1 MAGQPKSRVR
11 EAAASRGPIV
21 KRLTPAWQDED
32 LIDAICTDL
41 ADGCSFETTG
51 LAHGL
56 GRDTL
61 GKWTREAVEVVD
73 TLAHD
78 PSADIDADPE
88 RVLVGARLLRA
99 HAGASQQL
107 ERRLHQGEVWALEIL
122 ARRHR
127 QTWGRQEHLTIDG
140 TSGTSEV
147 AGLLDRIAQVR
158 AETGGAEPSES

>member
-1 MAGQPKSRVR
+1 MAGQPKSRAK

-73 TLAHD
+73 TLAHA

>member
-32 LIDAICTDL
+32 LIDAICADL

-99 HAGASQQL
+99 HAGASQHL
-107 ERRLHQGEVWALEIL
+107 ERRLHQGELWALEVL

-140 TSGTSEV
+140 NSATSEV
-147 AGLLDRIAQVR
+147 AGLLDRIAQVK
-158 AETGGAEPSES
+158 AETAAEGE

>member
-1 MAGQPKSRVR
+1 MAGQPKTRVR
-11 EAAASRGPIV
+11 EAAASRPAIV
-21 KRLTPAWQDED
+21 KRLTPAWQDEG
-32 LIDAICTDL
+32 LIDAICADL

-158 AETGGAEPSES
+158 AETAAEGE

>member
-1 MAGQPKSRVR
+1 MAGQPKTRVR
-11 EAAASRGPIV
+11 EAAASRPAIA
-21 KRLTPAWQDED
+21 KRLTPAWQDEE
-32 LIDAICTDL
+32 LIDAICGDL

-61 GKWTREAVEVVD
+61 GKWAREAVDVVD
-73 TLAHD
+73 ALAHD
-78 PSADIDADPE
+78 PDAAIEANPE
-88 RVLVGARLLRA
+88 RVLAGARLLRA

-107 ERRLHQGEVWALEIL
+107 ERRLHQGELWALEVL

-140 TSGTSEV
+140 SSATSEV

-158 AETGGAEPSES
+158 AETAAEGE

>member
-21 KRLTPAWQDED
+21 KRLTPAWQDEE
-32 LIDAICTDL
+32 LVDAICADL

-56 GRDTL
+56 GHSTL
-61 GKWTREAVEVVD
+61 GRWSREAVEVAD
-73 TLAHD
+73 TLATD
-78 PSADIDADPE
+78 PAATIEADPE
-88 RVLVGARLLRA
+88 RILVGVRLLRA

-107 ERRLHQGEVWALEIL
+107 ERRLHQGELWALEVL

-140 TSGTSEV
+140 NSATSEV

-158 AETGGAEPSES
+158 AETAAEGE

>member
-32 LIDAICTDL
+32 LIDAICADL

-140 TSGTSEV
+140 ASGTSEV